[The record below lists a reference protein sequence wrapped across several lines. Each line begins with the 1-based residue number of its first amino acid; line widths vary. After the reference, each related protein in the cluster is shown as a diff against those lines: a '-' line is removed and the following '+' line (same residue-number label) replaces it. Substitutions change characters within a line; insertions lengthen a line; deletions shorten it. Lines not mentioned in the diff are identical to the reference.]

1 MKQFLILLI
10 LPFMVLSCKAPNPL
24 VGRWQDTSME
34 NFEYI
39 EFDKNGYVS
48 MMIGKELVGGKDWD
62 FFGITNMTYE
72 TNDRVIPAQID
83 IVVTDVE
90 EKAEAGRILGIYLF
104 PDAKTLI
111 LRLSAEGGP
120 RPTEFDTTSEEQLTL
135 VRLKMKK

>member
-1 MKQFLILLI
+1 
-10 LPFMVLSCKAPNPL
+10 
-24 VGRWQDTSME
+24 ME